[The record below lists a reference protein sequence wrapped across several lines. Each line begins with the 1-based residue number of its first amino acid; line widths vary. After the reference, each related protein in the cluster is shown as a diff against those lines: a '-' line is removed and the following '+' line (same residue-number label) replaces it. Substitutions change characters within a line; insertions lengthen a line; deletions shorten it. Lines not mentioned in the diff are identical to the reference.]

1 MGTCQIDSHLG
12 DALYRVEIRDAG
24 EAQVAAMAR
33 ELAEAGLLS
42 DALGADLARLA
53 SKLLLQQQSEKEQ
66 EHLLDAQLRDV
77 ISRLAAGEDPD
88 PPIDPNDPDQSGA
101 VLAWAGELL
110 TQHNAIRSGA
120 GLPALSVNGNLAAA
134 AQSYAYTLS
143 KWGQLSHFG
152 PDGSDPPERA
162 VRAGY
167 PFGPPG
173 SVVGENLAAAQ
184 PSVSEAMDGWMNS
197 PPHRSN
203 ILSPEYDEVGFGYA
217 YSTGGVFRHTWVAV
231 FGNQG

>member
-1 MGTCQIDSHLG
+1 VGTCQIDSHLG

-24 EAQVAAMAR
+24 EAQVAAMAG
-33 ELAEAGLLS
+33 ELAAAGLLS

-53 SKLLLQQQSEKEQ
+53 ETLLLQQQSEKEQ
-66 EHLLDAQLRDV
+66 EHLLDAQMRDMLE
-77 ISRLAAGEDPD
+77 RLAAGEDPD

-101 VLAWAGELL
+101 VLGWAADLL
-110 TQHNAIRSGA
+110 AAHNAIRSGA
-120 GLPALSVNGNLAAA
+120 GLGSLSANGNLAAA
-134 AQSYAYTLS
+134 AQAYAYTLS
-143 KWGQLSHFG
+143 QWGQLSHFG
-152 PDGSDPPERA
+152 PDGADPADRA

-184 PSVSEAMDGWMNS
+184 ASVTEAMDGWMSS
-197 PPHRSN
+197 PPHRAN
-203 ILSPEYDEVGFGYA
+203 ILSSAYDEVGFGYA
-217 YSTGGVFRHTWVAV
+217 YSLGAKFRHVWVAV